1 MTNTVRVRFAPSP
14 TGYLHVGGART
25 ALFNWLFAR
34 QHNGAFILRIED
46 TDRKRYEPEAVGNI
60 LESLRWLGLEWDEG
74 PEVGGDYGPYYQSQ
88 RLDIYQKYAQ
98 QLVDS
103 GHAYRCYCSPE
114 RLALTREERRR
125 RGEPNLGY
133 DRHCRYLTAKQRAE
147 YEAQG
152 IVPVVRLKVPL
163 EGQTSFHDVLHGD
176 ITVDN
181 ARLDD
186 LVLLKSDG
194 YPTYHL
200 GTVVDDT
207 LMKITHIMRADEW
220 LPSVPKH
227 VLLYDAFGWEIPVYA
242 HLPVILA
249 PTGKGK
255 LSKRHGGVA
264 VHEFRQQGYL
274 PEAMVNFLALVGW
287 AYDDKTEFFTRQEL
301 IEKFG
306 LDGVNKSPAAFSYD
320 KLEWMNGVYIR
331 RLSLSLAEIGAVQAV
346 SVADSLS
353 LAETGAVQVHV
364 PVADSLSLDERIVPF
379 LATGLGMSEKDIR
392 KRKETR
398 EIVPLIQERL
408 KKLADVVEWADF
420 FFVDRITYDP
430 SLLVGKKMTAA
441 ESLAALRKARET
453 LAALPDFEEATLE
466 EALRALVE
474 ELGLKAG
481 QFFGII
487 RVAATGKKVAPPL
500 FGTLRILGRER
511 VLERL
516 DDAEEVLEGLSS
528 ET

>member
-1 MTNTVRVRFAPSP
+1 MERDVKRGEKTMTDIVRVRFAPSP
-14 TGYLHVGGART
+14 TGYLHVGGAST

-34 QHNGAFILRIED
+34 KHNGAFILRIED

-88 RLDIYQKYAQ
+88 RLDIYQKYSQ

-114 RLALTREERRR
+114 RLALMRDEQRRR
-125 RGEPNLGY
+125 VEPNVGY
-133 DRHCRYLTAKQRAE
+133 DRHCRYLTAKQRDE

-200 GTVVDDT
+200 GNVVDDT
-207 LMKITHIMRADEW
+207 LMQITHIMRADEW
-220 LPSVPKH
+220 LPSIPKH
-227 VLLYDAFGWEIPVYA
+227 ILLYQAFGWEIPVYA
-242 HLPVILA
+242 HLPIILS

-264 VHEFRQQGYL
+264 VHEFQQEGYL
-274 PEAMVNFLALVGW
+274 PEAMVNFLARVGW

-301 IEKFG
+301 IEKFS
-306 LDGVNKSPAAFSYD
+306 LEGVSKSPASFSYD

-331 RLSLSLAEIGAVQAV
+331 QLGLDDLAGRLMPFL
-346 SVADSLS
+346 
-353 LAETGAVQVHV
+353 TGAGL
-364 PVADSLSLDERIVPF
+364 PADLSTVRRIVP
-379 LATGLGMSEKDIR
+379 L
-392 KRKETR
+392 
-398 EIVPLIQERL
+398 VQERL
-408 KKLADVVEWADF
+408 KKLTDAVEWVDF
-420 FFVDRITYDP
+420 FFVDQISYDP
-430 SLLVGKKMTAA
+430 ALLVGKKMTAV
-441 ESLAALRKARET
+441 ESLVALRKARET
-453 LAALPDFEEATLE
+453 LVALPDFQEETLE
-466 EALRALVE
+466 KALRALADQ
-474 ELGLKAG
+474 LGLKDR

-487 RVAATGKKVAPPL
+487 RVAATGKNVAPPL
-500 FGTLRILGRER
+500 FGTLSILGRER
-511 VLERL
+511 VLKRL
-516 DDAEEVLEGLSS
+516 DGAEKALEGLAR
-528 ET
+528 T

>member
-1 MTNTVRVRFAPSP
+1 
-14 TGYLHVGGART
+14 VGGART

-46 TDRKRYEPEAVGNI
+46 TDRKRYEPEAVENI

-88 RLDIYQKYAQ
+88 RLDLYQKYAR
-98 QLVDS
+98 QLVDG

-114 RLALTREERRR
+114 RLALTREERRS

-133 DRHCRYLTAKQRAE
+133 DRHCRYLTAKQRAD

-200 GTVVDDT
+200 ANVVDDT
-207 LMKITHIMRADEW
+207 LMEISHIMRADEW

-227 VLLYDAFGWEIPVYA
+227 VLLYDAFGWDIPIYA

-264 VHEFRQQGYL
+264 VHEFQQAGYL
-274 PEAMVNFLALVGW
+274 PEALVNFLARVGW

-301 IEKFG
+301 IEKFS
-306 LDGVNKSPAAFSYD
+306 LEGVNKSPAAFSYD

-331 RLSLSLAEIGAVQAV
+331 ELSQDALYERLI
-346 SVADSLS
+346 
-353 LAETGAVQVHV
+353 
-364 PVADSLSLDERIVPF
+364 PF
-379 LATGLGMSEKDIR
+379 LASGLGLEER
-392 KRKETR
+392 VLRERKETR

-408 KKLADVVEWADF
+408 KKLTDAVEWVDF
-420 FFVDRITYDP
+420 FFVDQITYDP
-430 SLLVGKKMTAA
+430 SLLVGKKMTTA
-441 ESLAALRKARET
+441 ESLAALRRARET
-453 LAALPDFEEATLE
+453 LAALPDFEEETLE
-466 EALRALVE
+466 EALRALVQ

-481 QFFGII
+481 QLFGII

-500 FGTLRILGRER
+500 FGTLSILGRER
-511 VLERL
+511 VPERL
-516 DDAEEVLEGLSS
+516 GDAEEALEELVSQ
-528 ET
+528 T